1 MNSVAL
7 RLVPAFATVT
17 GPAHTFATVPAS
29 LFPNNRVL
37 FRTIFHSACYYTYA
51 LVLYCCALYSLG
63 REINNIPSVKPQG
76 EKAPWRINAM
86 WGYSWIRLEFKMG
99 RPADSSMPAWARIPT
114 RKLHGGITNRRTH
127 TPWNT
132 HTARALRLKQL
143 KCDFVHLKGKYT
155 HKHKRPPTHFDWHD
169 LVTAD
174 YTLRQRHEC
183 SANLCYPPTE
193 GMAGT
198 TAAQEGGCISPHAL
212 EGAERCISCQAASN
226 HALPRVLQW
235 Q

>member
-1 MNSVAL
+1 MGRVSPNSHTNPFMNEFRVAL

-86 WGYSWIRLEFKMG
+86 WGYSWIQLEFKMQT
-99 RPADSSMPAWARIPT
+99 PPC
-114 RKLHGGITNRRTH
+114 LHGHCYQEITRGNHKQTH
-127 TPWNT
+127 TRT
-132 HTARALRLKQL
+132 
-143 KCDFVHLKGKYT
+143 VEYT
-155 HKHKRPPTHFDWHD
+155 HSS
-169 LVTAD
+169 
-174 YTLRQRHEC
+174 C
-183 SANLCYPPTE
+183 SEAKAT
-193 GMAGT
+193 
-198 TAAQEGGCISPHAL
+198 
-212 EGAERCISCQAASN
+212 
-226 HALPRVLQW
+226 
-235 Q
+235 

>member
-1 MNSVAL
+1 ML
-7 RLVPAFATVT
+7 CEVT
-17 GPAHTFATVPAS
+17 PEYG
-29 LFPNNRVL
+29 
-37 FRTIFHSACYYTYA
+37 
-51 LVLYCCALYSLG
+51 
-63 REINNIPSVKPQG
+63 
-76 EKAPWRINAM
+76 W
-86 WGYSWIRLEFKMG
+86 
-99 RPADSSMPAWARIPT
+99 SSKWDARQTPPC
-114 RKLHGGITNRRTH
+114 LHGRAFLPGNYTGESQTDAH

-143 KCDFVHLKGKYT
+143 KCDFVHLRGKYT

-226 HALPRVLQW
+226 HALPRVLRW